1 MKTKIFIG
9 SVVVL
14 VILLVFIA
22 VRYSDKLLP
31 DPGTTSADTQELT
44 TEELSGGES
53 KTGPEEKTTR
63 APFVEAQTQIISG
76 NTTVASEATTNEK
89 PTAQLV
95 TSAVKEWP
103 KNEILSGIPKTDTL
117 KISETLE
124 YKTDKGK
131 RIIIRFDSFSYGE
144 FTEYVK
150 RLENAGFADNNNR
163 YHIPET
169 EPKGT
174 AMFYYSYDGERSFG
188 VYWHGTESMAGF
200 DCEIVVCD
208 YDQAK

>member
-1 MKTKIFIG
+1 MKTKIFIVG
-9 SVVVL
+9 VIVL
-14 VILLVFIA
+14 VILLVFVG

-31 DPGTTSADTQELT
+31 DIGTTTADTQELT
-44 TEELSGGES
+44 TDETSVKENSTADTQAAT
-53 KTGPEEKTTR
+53 KT
-63 APFVEAQTQIISG
+63 PFVEAQTQIISG
-76 NTTVASEATTNEK
+76 ETTASAESTTKEK
-89 PTAQLV
+89 QTAQLV
-95 TSAVKEWP
+95 TSAVKAWP
-103 KNEILSGIPKTDTL
+103 KDGILNGIPKPDTL

-131 RIIIRFDSFSYGE
+131 RFIIRFDSFTYDE
-144 FTEYVK
+144 FLTYVE
-150 RLENAGFADNNNR
+150 RLEGAGFSDNNDR

-169 EPKGT
+169 EPAGT

-188 VYWHGTESMAGF
+188 VYWHGTESLAGF

>member
-9 SVVVL
+9 GVAVL
-14 VILLVFIA
+14 VILLVFVAI
-22 VRYSDKLLP
+22 RYGDKFLP
-31 DPGTTSADTQELT
+31 DLGTTTADTQELT
-44 TEELSGGES
+44 TEEASEKES
-53 KTGPEEKTTR
+53 TTAPEEKTTR
-63 APFVEAQTQIISG
+63 APFVEAQTQVISG
-76 NTTVASEATTNEK
+76 ETRLTEVTTKAEK

-95 TSAVKEWP
+95 TGTVKAWP
-103 KNEILSGIPKTDTL
+103 KDACLDGIPKPDTL

-131 RIIIRFDSFSYGE
+131 RFIIRFESFGYSE
-144 FTEYVK
+144 FLAYVE
-150 RLENAGFADNNNR
+150 RLESAGFADNNDR
-163 YHIPET
+163 YHIPEA
-169 EPKGT
+169 EPTGT

-208 YDQAK
+208 YDQAE

>member
-1 MKTKIFIG
+1 MKTKIFIVG
-9 SVVVL
+9 VIVL
-14 VILLVFIA
+14 VILLVFVG
-22 VRYSDKLLP
+22 VRYSDKILP
-31 DPGTTSADTQELT
+31 EGGTITADTQETT
-44 TEELSGGES
+44 TEKATEKESG
-53 KTGPEEKTTR
+53 TADEEKTTK

-76 NTTVASEATTNEK
+76 ETTASAESTTKEK

-95 TSAVKEWP
+95 TGTVKSWP
-103 KNEILSGIPKTDTL
+103 KDEVLSGIPKPDTL

-131 RIIIRFDSFSYGE
+131 RFIIRFESFSYGE
-144 FTEYVK
+144 FLDYVE
-150 RLENAGFADNNNR
+150 RLESAGFADNNNR
-163 YHIPET
+163 YHIPEA
-169 EPKGT
+169 EPTGT

-188 VYWHGTESMAGF
+188 VYWHGTKSMAGF

>member
-9 SVVVL
+9 GVVVL
-14 VILLVFIA
+14 VILLVFVG

-31 DPGTTSADTQELT
+31 DLGTTSADTQELT
-44 TEELSGGES
+44 TEEVFTEES
-53 KTGPEEKTTR
+53 TTIGEEKTTR

-76 NTTVASEATTNEK
+76 KTTVASEATTNEK

-103 KNEILSGIPKTDTL
+103 KNEILSGIPKPDTL

-131 RIIIRFDSFSYGE
+131 RFIIRFEKFGYSEFLSY
-144 FTEYVK
+144 TE
-150 RLENAGFADNNNR
+150 RLESAGFADNNNR
-163 YHIPET
+163 YHIPEA

-174 AMFYYSYDGERSFG
+174 SMFYYSYDGERSFG

-200 DCEIVVCD
+200 DCEIVVCN